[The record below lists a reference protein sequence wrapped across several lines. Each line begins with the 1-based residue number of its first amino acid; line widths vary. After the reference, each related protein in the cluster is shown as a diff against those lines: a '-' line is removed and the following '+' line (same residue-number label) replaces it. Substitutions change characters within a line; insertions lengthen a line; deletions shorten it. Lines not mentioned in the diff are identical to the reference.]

1 MARFMFVPSGPGA
14 NWELVAAV
22 GSVFVP
28 LGRVRPGIYLL
39 WSVLCLRRLGRVKL
53 GSFCV
58 CSVGPGATW
67 DSVAV
72 VGLGLFGPGASVDLG
87 QQPYTLQPSD

>member
-1 MARFMFVPSGPGA
+1 MSAPSGPGETG
-14 NWELVAAV
+14 NELVRV

-72 VGLGLFGPGASVDLG
+72 VGLASLAQVRV
-87 QQPYTLQPSD
+87 